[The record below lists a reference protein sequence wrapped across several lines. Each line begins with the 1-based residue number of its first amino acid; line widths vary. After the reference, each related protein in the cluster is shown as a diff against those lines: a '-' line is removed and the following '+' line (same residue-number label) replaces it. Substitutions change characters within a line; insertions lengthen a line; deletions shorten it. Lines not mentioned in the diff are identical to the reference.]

1 MINYQSNISSLRS
14 IGAQQSADYAAN
26 QPFPHISLDNF
37 FYEGVMSEVIAE
49 VDAVHQA
56 KATGSFLNKRTEHNK
71 YTFEPED
78 VGVNTNR
85 LVTFLNS
92 GPFLS
97 YIEKL
102 TGIPNLIA
110 DPSYFGGGLHIIENG
125 GFLEIHAD
133 FNHLKRYN
141 LERRVNLLLY
151 LNKNWKPEFQGKL
164 ELWDYKS
171 RTLVKDIAPD
181 FNRCVIFSTTRESLH
196 GHPVPVLCPPDKSR
210 RSIALYY
217 YTNTWQPAVQDSRN
231 TQYYISPS
239 NNTKRRT
246 SRVIRDFLLDFVPP
260 ILRKSVRSIKRLM
273 KGEKLN
279 EL

>member
-196 GHPVPVLCPPDKSR
+196 MGIQCRSCVLLINPGDLSHFTTTRTPGNQRFKTHATL
-210 RSIALYY
+210 SIIYP
-217 YTNTWQPAVQDSRN
+217 QVI
-231 TQYYISPS
+231 TQ
-239 NNTKRRT
+239 R
-246 SRVIRDFLLDFVPP
+246 
-260 ILRKSVRSIKRLM
+260 
-273 KGEKLN
+273 E
-279 EL
+279 EHQE